1 MQVNELIR
9 KAQTVVDCDGNKK
22 AVQLDYAT
30 WEELLEFVSDKTG
43 DRTAQEKSGIP
54 EKLNEIYAEEDSSL
68 DPTLAAMQSATLKYT
83 ENADKEQLRPA
94 GLAIGEFTVPDDFD
108 DPLPEEIIRG
118 FEGR

>member
-30 WEELLEFVSDKTG
+30 WEELLAFISDKTG
-43 DRTAQEKSGIP
+43 DRATQDKSWIT

-68 DPTLAAMQSATLKYT
+68 DPVLAAMQWASLP
-83 ENADKEQLRPA
+83 KE
-94 GLAIGEFTVPDDFD
+94 DW
-108 DPLPEEIIRG
+108 
-118 FEGR
+118 